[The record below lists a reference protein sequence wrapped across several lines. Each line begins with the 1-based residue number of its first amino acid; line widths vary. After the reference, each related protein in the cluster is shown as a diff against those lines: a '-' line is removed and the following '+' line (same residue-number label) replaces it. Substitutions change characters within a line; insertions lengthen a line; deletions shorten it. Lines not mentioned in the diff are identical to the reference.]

1 MLEMPQLI
9 QTWKEVS
16 YIIYETNLGD
26 VGLTISR
33 EDMDVDGRS
42 GRNRRRVYQAEG
54 VEIVQY
60 VCRALLGAHSKE
72 DGVHNICQVS
82 FNARMC
88 SKYLYQILN
97 RMHVTVPLMMATFP

>member
-16 YIIYETNLGD
+16 YTIFYTNIDD

-33 EDMDVDGRS
+33 EDMVADGRS
-42 GRNRRRVYQAEG
+42 GRNRLRVYQTEG

-60 VCRALLGAHSKE
+60 VYRALLGAHSKE
-72 DGVHNICQVS
+72 DGVHNICQLS
-82 FNARMC
+82 FNAWMC
-88 SKYLYQILN
+88 STYLYQILN
-97 RMHVTVPLMMATFP
+97 RMHVIAPHS

>member
-16 YIIYETNLGD
+16 YIIYGTDLED

-33 EDMDVDGRS
+33 EDMVVGGRS
-42 GRNRRRVYQAEG
+42 GRNKLRVYQAERE
-54 VEIVQY
+54 EIVQY
-60 VCRALLGAHSKE
+60 VCRAHLGAHSKE
-72 DGVHNICQVS
+72 VGVHNICQLS
-82 FNARMC
+82 FNAWMC

-97 RMHVTVPLMMATFP
+97 RMHVTAPHA